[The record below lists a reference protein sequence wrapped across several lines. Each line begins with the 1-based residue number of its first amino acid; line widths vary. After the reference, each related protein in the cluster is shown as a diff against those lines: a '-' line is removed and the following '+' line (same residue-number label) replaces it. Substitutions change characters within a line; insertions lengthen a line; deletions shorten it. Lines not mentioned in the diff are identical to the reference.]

1 LPEIGVAVN
10 FILDN
15 LLLRMPAI
23 KPILRIFDY
32 SKAVEFYVGLL
43 GFNIDWEHTFG
54 ENSPVYMQISLDTIS
69 FHLSE
74 HHGDSTPGTRV
85 FIEDFTGLKKFHKNL
100 SEKKYKYNKPG
111 VEKDSG
117 MKMLSQWK

>member
-1 LPEIGVAVN
+1 MRAAVK

-32 SKAVEFYVGLL
+32 SKAVEFNVGWL
-43 GFNIDWEHTFG
+43 GFNIDGERTFG

-74 HHGDSTPGTRV
+74 HHGDGTPGRRV
-85 FIEDFTGLKKFHKNL
+85 FIEDFTGLKEFYKKL
-100 SEKKYKYNKPG
+100 SEKNTSIINQVLKKH
-111 VEKDSG
+111 SG